1 MDPQAK
7 LCNITNENNAVVVSE
22 VPSFTLNEIELVPED
37 TPPNLLN
44 NNKRRVSF
52 RWELLSV
59 K

>member
-1 MDPQAK
+1 MDPQEK
-7 LCNITNENNAVVVSE
+7 LCNINNENDDVVVSE